1 MSADSPR
8 IRRLADWDHDALS
21 GLAAEYGTPLYVT
34 DLDRVAANYNR
45 IDDAFAGIECMYAA
59 KANTGQAVVARLLE
73 EGAHIE
79 CAAAGELHR
88 AVEAGAEPNTLQYT
102 ATNPPANDLDW
113 VVDFW
118 ETEAPELTVTIGA
131 TDTLDRLEA
140 RGFDGRLAI
149 RVNPGIGAGHHEKV
163 ATGKDAKFGIPH
175 EDVPVVAADAAE
187 RFDLVGLHAHVGSG
201 MLTAEDL
208 DAHRRALER
217 VAEAA
222 ESIEADL
229 GAGQDSGAEDAALEF
244 VDVGG
249 GFGVPYRE
257 DEAPLDLDAVADYLH
272 ETFDAVDARLKVE
285 PGRYVVA
292 DASLVLTE
300 VNTIKPAAEST
311 VVGVDASL
319 ATMIRPAMFDSYH
332 PIRNISAH
340 GGDGG
345 TEDGAGGTD
354 RETIPASVGGPL
366 CTSAD
371 VFCTGRLIAEPR
383 RGDLLAIGNTGA
395 YGIEL
400 ANQFHSQPKPAEV
413 GLSGGE
419 VSVLRGREGYED
431 LLDHERLR

>member
-1 MSADSPR
+1 MTDSSPP
-8 IRRLADWDHDALS
+8 IRRLADWDHDELA
-21 GLAAEYGTPLYVT
+21 GLADEYGTPLYVT
-34 DLDRVAANYNR
+34 DLDRVAANYDR
-45 IDDAFAGIECMYAA
+45 IDDAFEGIECMYAA
-59 KANTGQAVVARLLE
+59 KANTGQAVMRRLLE
-73 EGAHIE
+73 EGANIE

-102 ATNPPANDLDW
+102 ATNPPAKDLDW

-118 ETEAPELTVTIGA
+118 ETDAPELTVTIGA

-140 RGFDGRLAI
+140 RGYDGRIAI

-175 EDVPVVAADAAE
+175 GDVPEAAADAAE

-201 MLTAEDL
+201 MLTEEDL
-208 DAHRRALER
+208 HAHRRALER
-217 VAEAA
+217 VA
-222 ESIEADL
+222 
-229 GAGQDSGAEDAALEF
+229 DAATVVESEQGSGTLDF

-257 DEAPLDLDAVADYLH
+257 DEEPLDLDAVAATIT
-272 ETFDAVDARLKVE
+272 ETFADVDARLKVE

-292 DASLVLTE
+292 DASLVLTA
-300 VNTIKPAAEST
+300 VNTIKEAPEAT

-332 PIRNISAH
+332 PIRNVSAPQR
-340 GGDGG
+340 
-345 TEDGAGGTD
+345 AA
-354 RETIPASVGGPL
+354 IPASVGGPL

-371 VFCTGRLIAEPR
+371 VFCTGRPIAEPR

-413 GLSGGE
+413 GLEGGE
-419 VSVLRGREGYED
+419 ASVLRGREDYDD
-431 LLDHERLR
+431 LLHHERLR

>member
-1 MSADSPR
+1 MSADPSP
-8 IRRLADWDHDALS
+8 IRRLADWEHDDLQS
-21 GLAAEYGTPLYVT
+21 LAAEYGTPLYVT

-45 IDDAFAGIECMYAA
+45 IDAAFEGIECMYAA
-59 KANTGQAVVARLLE
+59 KANTGQAVMRRLLE
-73 EGAHIE
+73 EGANIE

-102 ATNPPANDLDW
+102 ATNPPGKDLDW

-118 ETEAPELTVTIGA
+118 NERAPELTVTIGA
-131 TDTLDRLEA
+131 TDTLDRLAE
-140 RGFDGRLAI
+140 RGYDGRIAI

-175 EDVPVVAADAAE
+175 DDVPEVAADAAE

-201 MLTAEDL
+201 MLTEEDL

-217 VAEAA
+217 VADAA
-222 ESIEADL
+222 EVIEDEHP
-229 GAGQDSGAEDAALEF
+229 SGTLEF

-257 DEAPLDLDAVADYLH
+257 DESPLDLDAVADYLH
-272 ETFDAVDARLKVE
+272 ETFADVDARLKVE

-300 VNTIKPAAEST
+300 VNTIKEAPEST

-332 PIRNISAH
+332 PIRNVSAH
-340 GGDGG
+340 GGDG
-345 TEDGAGGTD
+345 EPD
-354 RETIPASVGGPL
+354 REAIPASVGGPL

-371 VFCTGRLIAEPR
+371 VFCTGRPIAEPR

-413 GLSGGE
+413 GLEGGE
-419 VSVLRGREGYED
+419 VSVLRGREDYDD
-431 LLDHERLR
+431 LLNHERLR

>member
-1 MSADSPR
+1 MTDSSPP
-8 IRRLADWDHDALS
+8 IRRLADWDHDELES
-21 GLAAEYGTPLYVT
+21 LADEFGTPLYVT

-45 IDDAFAGIECMYAA
+45 ISEAFDDIECMYAA
-59 KANTGQAVVARLLE
+59 KANTGQAVMARLLK
-73 EGAHIE
+73 EGANVE

-88 AVEAGAEPNTLQYT
+88 AIEAGAEPNALQYT
-102 ATNPPANDLDW
+102 ATNPPAEDLDW
-113 VVDFW
+113 VVDRW
-118 ETEAPELTVTIGA
+118 ETDAPDLTVTVGA
-131 TDTLDRLEA
+131 GDTLDRLA
-140 RGFDGRLAI
+140 NRGFDGHLAI

-175 EDVPVVAADAAE
+175 GDVPDLAVEAAE

-201 MLTAEDL
+201 MLTDEDL
-208 DAHRRALER
+208 DAHRRAIER
-217 VAEAA
+217 VAAA
-222 ESIEADL
+222 AAAIEDEQ
-229 GAGQDSGAEDAALEF
+229 GSGALEF

-257 DEAPLDLDAVADYLH
+257 DEEPLDLDAVATYLH
-272 ETFDAVDARLKVE
+272 ETFADVEARLKVE

-292 DASLVLTE
+292 DASLVLAR
-300 VNTIKPAAEST
+300 VNTIKPAADAT

-332 PIRNISAH
+332 PIRNVSAPER
-340 GGDGG
+340 D
-345 TEDGAGGTD
+345 A
-354 RETIPASVGGPL
+354 IPASVGGPL

-371 VFCTGRLIAEPR
+371 VFCTGRPISEPR

-413 GLSGGE
+413 GLESGE
-419 VSVLRGREGYED
+419 VSVLRGREDYDD
-431 LLDHERLR
+431 LLSHERLR